1 MGKIS
6 TNELA
11 AVLIE
16 RKNLKR
22 KSASAFVN
30 ELFYVIQKGLGQ
42 DKMVKV
48 KGLGTFKIID
58 VDDRESV
65 NVNNGERVLIE
76 GHSKI
81 TFTPDTLMKELVNKP
96 FSQFETVVLNEGVDF
111 APEPEQEPEPE
122 PEPDPEPV
130 LERVSV
136 PESEDVLEPEV
147 VSESDVVDD
156 VDASMAPLV
165 DFVTDNEPQ
174 IISEPAPEPEPLVN
188 LEPSEEPKSLETP
201 EDPEPPIEQTP
212 TPEPLAEPE
221 LQSEPELEPEPDPE
235 PVEDELPKEE
245 EPVETPSEETE
256 YVYEE
261 ENSGAWKKWLLGIL
275 ACCICF
281 AGGYYF
287 GMTYGSPS
295 SSSEPQVEPAKP
307 KVETV
312 KPKVEVS
319 KSEQAT
325 PEQAKPEAT
334 KPESQELKATE
345 PEPKPEVK
353 PETKPES
360 KPEVKPD
367 TKPESKP
374 ELKAEPKP
382 ESATALDK
390 YEQMD
395 SRVRTGAY
403 RIVGT
408 DHVEKVKATDNLAR
422 ICKRTIGPG
431 MECYLEVYNGIKG
444 DADLKV
450 GQEIKIPKLV
460 HKKKKVQK

>member
-6 TNELA
+6 INELA
-11 AVLIE
+11 SVLME

-81 TFTPDTLMKELVNKP
+81 TFTPDALMKELVNKP

-111 APEPEQEPEPE
+111 EQEPEPE
-122 PEPDPEPV
+122 PEPVFEPVPAPDQEPVVVSQPEPM
-130 LERVSV
+130 S
-136 PESEDVLEPEV
+136 ESEM
-147 VSESDVVDD
+147 VDD
-156 VDASMAPLV
+156 IDASMAPLV

-174 IISEPAPEPEPLVN
+174 ISPEPEP
-188 LEPSEEPKSLETP
+188 
-201 EDPEPPIEQTP
+201 
-212 TPEPLAEPE
+212 
-221 LQSEPELEPEPDPE
+221 EPEPE
-235 PVEDELPKEE
+235 PVSEPLEEKLPKEDETPVAEIEAPIAEIEAPEQEIEAPEQEIEAPEQEIEAPHDAVEAPSIEAETPVSEE
-245 EPVETPSEETE
+245 EPVEESSEEPDYSDE
-256 YVYEE
+256 AES
-261 ENSGAWKKWLLGIL
+261 SGNWKKWLLGIL
-275 ACCICF
+275 ACCIFF
-281 AGGYYF
+281 AGGYYV
-287 GMTYGSPS
+287 GKTYGGSSPT
-295 SSSEPQVEPAKP
+295 VE
-307 KVETV
+307 
-312 KPKVEVS
+312 
-319 KSEQAT
+319 
-325 PEQAKPEAT
+325 
-334 KPESQELKATE
+334 
-345 PEPKPEVK
+345 PEVK
-353 PETKPES
+353 AAKQKIEGSKPALVKQEAIKPSQEPETAEPEAKSEAKLEAKPES
-360 KPEVKPD
+360 KPEVKPEQKPE
-367 TKPESKP
+367 TKPAAQP
-374 ELKAEPKP
+374 EPAV
-382 ESATALDK
+382 ALDK

-395 SRVRTGAY
+395 SRIRTGAY

-408 DHVEKVKATDNLAR
+408 DYVEKVKATDNLAR

-450 GQEIKIPKLV
+450 GQEIKIPKLE
-460 HKKKKVQK
+460 HKKKKVKK

>member
-6 TNELA
+6 INELA
-11 AVLIE
+11 SVLME

-81 TFTPDTLMKELVNKP
+81 TFTPDALMKELVNKP

-111 APEPEQEPEPE
+111 EQEPEPE
-122 PEPDPEPV
+122 PESVFEPVPAPDQEPVVVSQPEPM
-130 LERVSV
+130 S
-136 PESEDVLEPEV
+136 EPEM
-147 VSESDVVDD
+147 VDD
-156 VDASMAPLV
+156 IDASMAPLV

-174 IISEPAPEPEPLVN
+174 IS
-188 LEPSEEPKSLETP
+188 
-201 EDPEPPIEQTP
+201 
-212 TPEPLAEPE
+212 
-221 LQSEPELEPEPDPE
+221 PEPDPE
-235 PVEDELPKEE
+235 PEPEPEPVPEPVEEELPKEDETPVAEIEAPIIETEAPEPEIEAPHDAVEAPSIEAEYPVSEE
-245 EPVETPSEETE
+245 EPVEESSEEPD
-256 YVYEE
+256 YSDEE
-261 ENSGAWKKWLLGIL
+261 ESSGNWKKWLLGIL

-281 AGGYYF
+281 AGGYYV
-287 GMTYGSPS
+287 GKTYGGSSPT
-295 SSSEPQVEPAKP
+295 VEPEVKAAKQKIEGSKP
-307 KVETV
+307 APIKQVTIKSSQEPETAE
-312 KPKVEVS
+312 PEA
-319 KSEQAT
+319 KSE
-325 PEQAKPEAT
+325 AKPEA
-334 KPESQELKATE
+334 KPESKSEVK
-345 PEPKPEVK
+345 PEPKPE
-353 PETKPES
+353 TKPAAQ
-360 KPEVKPD
+360 PEPAV
-367 TKPESKP
+367 
-374 ELKAEPKP
+374 
-382 ESATALDK
+382 ALDK

-395 SRVRTGAY
+395 SRIRTGAY

-408 DHVEKVKATDNLAR
+408 DRVEKVKATDNLAR

-450 GQEIKIPKLV
+450 GQEIKIPKLE
-460 HKKKKVQK
+460 HKKKKVKK

>member
-6 TNELA
+6 INELA

-16 RKNLKR
+16 RKNLKK

-30 ELFYVIQKGLGQ
+30 ELFYLIQKGLGE
-42 DKMVKV
+42 DKIVKV

-81 TFTPDTLMKELVNKP
+81 TFTPDALMKELVNKP

-111 APEPEQEPEPE
+111 EQEPEPE
-122 PEPDPEPV
+122 PEPDLETESAPEPEPIPEPETVSEPEPV
-130 LERVSV
+130 
-136 PESEDVLEPEV
+136 V
-147 VSESDVVDD
+147 VSEPKPMSEPEVVDD

-174 IISEPAPEPEPLVN
+174 IS
-188 LEPSEEPKSLETP
+188 
-201 EDPEPPIEQTP
+201 
-212 TPEPLAEPE
+212 
-221 LQSEPELEPEPDPE
+221 PEPDPE
-235 PVEDELPKEE
+235 PEPQPETESEPEIEAPHDAVEAPSVEAEAPVSEE
-245 EPVETPSEETE
+245 EPVEESESSEESD
-256 YVYEE
+256 YSYEE
-261 ENSGAWKKWLLGIL
+261 ESSGNWKKWLFGIL

-281 AGGYYF
+281 AGGYF
-287 GMTYGSPS
+287 VGKTYGGSATTA
-295 SSSEPQVEPAKP
+295 EPQVEAAKP
-307 KVETV
+307 IVETV
-312 KPKVEVS
+312 KPKVEAS
-319 KSEQAT
+319 KPEQET
-325 PEQAKPEAT
+325 PEQAKPET
-334 KPESQELKATE
+334 IKPEPQETKVAE
-345 PEPKPEVK
+345 PEA
-353 PETKPES
+353 KPES
-360 KPEVKPD
+360 KPEAKP
-367 TKPESKP
+367 
-374 ELKAEPKP
+374 EPKP
-382 ESATALDK
+382 EPKPVAQSEPAVDYDK

-395 SRVRTGAY
+395 VRIRTGAY

>member
-188 LEPSEEPKSLETP
+188 LEPSEEPESLETP
-201 EDPEPPIEQTP
+201 EDPEPLAEQAP

-221 LQSEPELEPEPDPE
+221 LQSEPEPDPE

-367 TKPESKP
+367 TKPETKP

>member
-6 TNELA
+6 INELA
-11 AVLIE
+11 GVLIE
-16 RKNLKR
+16 RKNLKK

-30 ELFYVIQKGLGQ
+30 ELFYLIQKGLGE
-42 DKMVKV
+42 DKIVKV

-81 TFTPDTLMKELVNKP
+81 TFTPDALMKELVNKP

-111 APEPEQEPEPE
+111 EQEPEPE
-122 PEPDPEPV
+122 PEPDLESEPAPEP
-130 LERVSV
+130 EPIPEPETVSK
-136 PESEDVLEPEV
+136 PEV
-147 VSESDVVDD
+147 VDD
-156 VDASMAPLV
+156 IDASMAPLV

-174 IISEPAPEPEPLVN
+174 ILPEPEP
-188 LEPSEEPKSLETP
+188 
-201 EDPEPPIEQTP
+201 
-212 TPEPLAEPE
+212 EPE
-221 LQSEPELEPEPDPE
+221 PE
-235 PVEDELPKEE
+235 PVEEELPKEDDILVTETEAPGPEIEAPLDAVEAPSVETEAPVSEEKSVE
-245 EPVETPSEETE
+245 EPESSEEPD
-256 YVYEE
+256 YSYEE
-261 ENSGAWKKWLLGIL
+261 ESSGNWKMWLLGIL

-281 AGGYYF
+281 AGGYF
-287 GMTYGSPS
+287 VGKTYGGSATTA
-295 SSSEPQVEPAKP
+295 EPQVEAVKP

-312 KPKVEVS
+312 RPKVEAS
-319 KSEQAT
+319 KPEQET
-325 PEQAKPEAT
+325 PEQAKPETVKSEPQETKAAEPEA
-334 KPESQELKATE
+334 KPES
-345 PEPKPEVK
+345 K
-353 PETKPES
+353 PETKPEP
-360 KPEVKPD
+360 KP
-367 TKPESKP
+367 
-374 ELKAEPKP
+374 EPKP
-382 ESATALDK
+382 VAQSEPAVDFDK

>member
-6 TNELA
+6 INELA

-16 RKNLKR
+16 RKNLKK

-30 ELFYVIQKGLGQ
+30 ELFYLIQKGLGE
-42 DKMVKV
+42 DKIVKV

-81 TFTPDTLMKELVNKP
+81 TFTPDALMKELVNKP

-111 APEPEQEPEPE
+111 EQEPEPE
-122 PEPDPEPV
+122 PEPDLETESAPEPEPIPEPETVSEPEPV
-130 LERVSV
+130 
-136 PESEDVLEPEV
+136 V
-147 VSESDVVDD
+147 VSEPKPMSEPEVVDD

-174 IISEPAPEPEPLVN
+174 IS
-188 LEPSEEPKSLETP
+188 
-201 EDPEPPIEQTP
+201 
-212 TPEPLAEPE
+212 
-221 LQSEPELEPEPDPE
+221 PEPDPE
-235 PVEDELPKEE
+235 PEPQPETEPEPVEEELPKGDEMPVTEKEAPVVETEAPVSEE
-245 EPVETPSEETE
+245 EPVEESESSEESD
-256 YVYEE
+256 YSYEE
-261 ENSGAWKKWLLGIL
+261 ESSGNWKKWLFGIL

-281 AGGYYF
+281 AGGYF
-287 GMTYGSPS
+287 VGKTYGGSATTA
-295 SSSEPQVEPAKP
+295 EPQVEAAKP
-307 KVETV
+307 IVETV
-312 KPKVEVS
+312 KPKVEAS
-319 KSEQAT
+319 KPEQET
-325 PEQAKPEAT
+325 PEQAKPET
-334 KPESQELKATE
+334 IKPEPQETKVAE
-345 PEPKPEVK
+345 PEA
-353 PETKPES
+353 KPES
-360 KPEVKPD
+360 KPEAKP
-367 TKPESKP
+367 
-374 ELKAEPKP
+374 EPKP
-382 ESATALDK
+382 EPKPVAQSEPAVDYDK

-395 SRVRTGAY
+395 VRIRTGAY

>member
-22 KSASAFVN
+22 KSAYAFVN

-201 EDPEPPIEQTP
+201 EDPEPLAEQAP

-221 LQSEPELEPEPDPE
+221 LQSEPEPDPE

-281 AGGYYF
+281 AGGYYL

-295 SSSEPQVEPAKP
+295 SSSEPQVEPAKL

-374 ELKAEPKP
+374 EFKAEPKP

>member
-6 TNELA
+6 INELA

-16 RKNLKR
+16 RKNLKK

-30 ELFYVIQKGLGQ
+30 ELFYLIQKGLGE
-42 DKMVKV
+42 DKIVKV

-81 TFTPDTLMKELVNKP
+81 TFTPDALMKELVNKP

-111 APEPEQEPEPE
+111 EQEPEPE
-122 PEPDPEPV
+122 PEPDLETESAPEPEPIPEPETVSEPEPV
-130 LERVSV
+130 
-136 PESEDVLEPEV
+136 V
-147 VSESDVVDD
+147 VSEPKPMSEPEVVDD

-174 IISEPAPEPEPLVN
+174 IS
-188 LEPSEEPKSLETP
+188 
-201 EDPEPPIEQTP
+201 
-212 TPEPLAEPE
+212 
-221 LQSEPELEPEPDPE
+221 PEPDPE
-235 PVEDELPKEE
+235 PEPQPETEPEPEIEAPHDAVEAPSVEAEAPVSEE
-245 EPVETPSEETE
+245 EPVEESESSEESD
-256 YVYEE
+256 YSYEE
-261 ENSGAWKKWLLGIL
+261 ESSGNWKKWLFGIL

-281 AGGYYF
+281 AGGYF
-287 GMTYGSPS
+287 VGKTYGGSATTA
-295 SSSEPQVEPAKP
+295 EPQVEAAKP
-307 KVETV
+307 IVETV
-312 KPKVEVS
+312 KPKVEAS
-319 KSEQAT
+319 KPEQET
-325 PEQAKPEAT
+325 PEQAKPET
-334 KPESQELKATE
+334 IKPEPQETKVAE
-345 PEPKPEVK
+345 PEAKSESKPEAKPEPKPE
-353 PETKPES
+353 
-360 KPEVKPD
+360 
-367 TKPESKP
+367 
-374 ELKAEPKP
+374 PKP
-382 ESATALDK
+382 VAQSEPAVDYDK

-395 SRVRTGAY
+395 VRIRTGAY